1 MATQILGTCTTS
13 VAQMNRW
20 LKANGA
26 PEYADLYKKY
36 GDNYGVCWDMTVFQS
51 CLETGFWKF
60 GYDVKKE
67 QNNFAGIGASGN
79 GAPGDSF
86 ESPAQGIAAQIQNMA
101 LRSGVLIEK
110 EKIIAPYVQ
119 KNYDLIKNRG
129 TKTWESLTGTYAADK
144 QYHEKIFAIRDR
156 FKAFAASEPAEPVEP
171 TTKEA
176 TWFLISAN
184 EGHCVQAMAGGELV
198 DADAG
203 NNVDELIA
211 FLTRH
216 KKGAKTWQIGVKA
229 EGTVPQKPDPVDP
242 VKPGQKTLW
251 IPFATKVALF
261 KTRKYPE
268 GWPKGLVVH
277 FTAGNDDANG
287 TCDYLREKGYPCLV
301 VAKDGK
307 VLQGFPCDQG
317 GAHSGTD
324 DHNFCV
330 GIEICCG
337 GKLTPTADGG
347 GKTWFE
353 KVIPKEKCRDFKAP
367 AAQFPQV
374 SGRYEAYTPS
384 QEDALIKLCLWY
396 KEQAPELFS
405 FDNVIGHDEATQ
417 KAGQG
422 SRKNDPGGSLSM
434 TMPEFRKKIK
444 ALWDSGKRWNTL

>member
-1 MATQILGTCTTS
+1 MSTQILGTCTTS

-26 PEYADLYKKY
+26 PEYADLYKRY

-101 LRSGVLIEK
+101 LRAGVLIEK

-216 KKGAKTWQIGVKA
+216 KKNAKTWQIGNKA

-268 GWPKGLVVH
+268 GWPDGAITH

-301 VAKDGK
+301 IAKDGS
-307 VLQGFPCDQG
+307 VLQGFPVSEG
-317 GAHSGTD
+317 GAHSGTWH
-324 DHNFCV
+324 HNTRI
-330 GIEICCG
+330 GIEIVNG
-337 GKLTPTADGG
+337 GRLTPSDDGG
-347 GKTWFE
+347 GKTWFD
-353 KVIPKEKCRDFKAP
+353 KKIPKENCRDFKGDGKT
-367 AAQFPQV
+367 QV
-374 SGRYEAYTPS
+374 SGRYEKFTDS
-384 QEDALIKLCLWY
+384 QEKALVKVCLWL
-396 KEQAPELFS
+396 KEQNPEVFS
-405 FDNVIGHDEATQ
+405 FERVLGHDEAC
-417 KAGQG
+417 AESGNYG
-422 SRKNDPGGSLSM
+422 RKNDVGGALSM
-434 TMPEFRKKIK
+434 TMPEFRKKLDV
-444 ALWDSGKRWNTL
+444 LWISGKRSKDF